1 MGASATFKGDPLGA
15 PNMAY
20 EALDFF
26 DVDALLSEEELMV
39 RDMVRDWVDEKV
51 IPNIEQHYLD
61 GTFPR
66 EWIQD
71 LGDMGI
77 LGMVVPEAVSYTHL
91 TLPTNREV

>member
-1 MGASATFKGDPLGA
+1 
-15 PNMAY
+15 MAY
-20 EALDFF
+20 EALDFY
-26 DVDALLSEEELMV
+26 DVDSLLTEEELMV

-71 LGDMGI
+71 MGEMGI
-77 LGMVVPEAVSYTHL
+77 LGMVVPKSTAVLECL
-91 TLPTNREV
+91 TPLTVLFAAN